1 MNLNELKTTELKQLG
16 KQFQLKGWWNMK
28 KDELV
33 STIEK
38 VVSASDEALEILN
51 EYEREQAAIAEYI
64 TNWTKYT
71 KRHNV
76 SEFLEK
82 WKSGEIVLESER
94 AAGSEQTETLESRSN
109 DISDIE
115 HINNQDEP
123 ENATEN
129 ESGASEH
136 APKRDNKIEK
146 EEIEPFIYT
155 DADGNE
161 WEDEEIGEIIK
172 DWPEEK
178 KAALAEEYNDLGD
191 FDINKWSK
199 EWNKTHGKTE
209 EKKDGHKPTPKR
221 GALIEFNGKSQ
232 NIVAWGKELG
242 ISANTLY
249 GRIYK
254 LGWSVEKAFTK
265 K

>member
-1 MNLNELKTTELKQLG
+1 MINLNELKTTELKQLG

-28 KDELV
+28 KEELI

-51 EYEREQAAIAEYI
+51 EYEKEKAAIEEYI
-64 TNWTKYT
+64 ANWTKYT

-82 WKSGEIVLESER
+82 WKSGEIVLESEK
-94 AAGSEQTETLESRSN
+94 AAADSEQAEAPESRSE
-109 DISDIE
+109 DTSDVE
-115 HINNQDEP
+115 HRNIQDEP
-123 ENATEN
+123 ENAIEN
-129 ESGASEH
+129 ESEAPEH
-136 APKRDNKIEK
+136 TP
-146 EEIEPFIYT
+146 
-155 DADGNE
+155 
-161 WEDEEIGEIIK
+161 IK
-172 DWPEEK
+172 
-178 KAALAEEYNDLGD
+178 
-191 FDINKWSK
+191 
-199 EWNKTHGKTE
+199 
-209 EKKDGHKPTPKR
+209 PKR

-232 NIVAWGKELG
+232 NICAWGKELG